1 VEPPLT
7 DCRQIES
14 LLPPYVDG
22 EASSREVAEVEVHLA
37 ACPDCARLVQS
48 QRTMRTV
55 LRARAAQLR
64 VPAPPGMGTRV
75 AALVRWGGEPRLGW
89 VGRLTAFGAAAV
101 VLLSLIVGF
110 EFISPRSGVLL
121 AAQLAIDHV
130 RCFTM
135 ALGSL
140 GSDDP
145 KAIAREYADHYG
157 WTVPVPES
165 SDTVGIR
172 LIGARRCPFWLGD
185 HAHLLYRHGD
195 RDVSLYVTPGDS
207 RGAEQLSVFGHAERI
222 WSSGGNSYA
231 LIARGM
237 SDVELARVAA
247 YFEQATA
254 GARLE

>member
-1 VEPPLT
+1 MT

-22 EASSREVAEVEVHLA
+22 EASARTVAEVEAHLA
-37 ACPDCARLVQS
+37 ACPECARLVHA

-64 VPAPPGMGTRV
+64 PSAPPGLGTRV
-75 AALVRWGGEPRLGW
+75 AALVRAAGQPQLGW
-89 VGRLTAFGAAAV
+89 AGRLTAFAAAAV
-101 VLLSLIVGF
+101 VLFSVAVGF
-110 EFISPRSGVLL
+110 EFVSPRSGVLL

-130 RCFTM
+130 RCFTI

-140 GSDDP
+140 GSNDP
-145 KAIAREYADHYG
+145 KAVAREYADHYG
-157 WTVPVPES
+157 WAVPVPASNEAA
-165 SDTVGIR
+165 GIR

-185 HAHLLYRHGD
+185 HAHLLYRSGNH
-195 RDVSLYVTPGDS
+195 DVSLYVTPGDT

-231 LIARGM
+231 LIARGL
-237 SDVELARVAA
+237 SDADLARVAE
-247 YFEQATA
+247 YFEQAAA
-254 GARLE
+254 GERRE